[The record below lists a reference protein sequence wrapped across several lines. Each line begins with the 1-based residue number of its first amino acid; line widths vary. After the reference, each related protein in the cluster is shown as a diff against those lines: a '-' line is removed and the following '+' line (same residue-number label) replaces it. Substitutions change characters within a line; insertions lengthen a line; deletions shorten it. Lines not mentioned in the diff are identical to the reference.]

1 MEYSIWS
8 FFGAIWSAL
17 GFITEVKIY
26 CHMEYSIWLFYDA
39 IWSTPYGR
47 NLRPHGVL
55 HNVVKNVYCWRNTKN
70 STRLIFA
77 APWST
82 PCGHYFMPHGV
93 LHMVVF
99 WCHMEC
105 FRIHHR
111 GQILLPY
118 GVLHMA
124 NLLCHKYLTSN
135 VVFTIL
141 LFIYYFTDNII
152 IIIITQYDNQEWLG
166 SLRLGPSA
174 VSYLRLSSTTTLT
187 PNFD

>member
-1 MEYSIWS
+1 MSPPDLPYGVLHVVNISCHMEYSFVN
-8 FFGAIWSAL
+8 FFGAIRRAL
-17 GFITEVKIY
+17 GLTSEVKSY

-47 NLRPHGVL
+47 NLRPYGVL
-55 HNVVKNVYCWRNTKN
+55 HNVVKNVYCWSNTKN

-82 PCGHYFMPHGV
+82 PCGHYFMPHWV

-105 FRIHHR
+105 FRIHLR
-111 GQILLPY
+111 GQIILPY

-124 NLLCHKYLTSN
+124 VLWCHMEYS
-135 VVFTIL
+135 IW
-141 LFIYYFTDNII
+141 
-152 IIIITQYDNQEWLG
+152 Q
-166 SLRLGPSA
+166 
-174 VSYLRLSSTTTLT
+174 
-187 PNFD
+187 